1 MPANAPRQ
9 VTVKLNELLKVPSL
23 DAGPTIGTPISSKE
37 AEFEVG
43 AAQMIIE
50 TRYIEHLM
58 DT

>member
-1 MPANAPRQ
+1 VQA
-9 VTVKLNELLKVPSL
+9 T
-23 DAGPTIGTPISSKE
+23 AGPTIGTPISSKE

-50 TRYIEHLM
+50 TRYIENLM